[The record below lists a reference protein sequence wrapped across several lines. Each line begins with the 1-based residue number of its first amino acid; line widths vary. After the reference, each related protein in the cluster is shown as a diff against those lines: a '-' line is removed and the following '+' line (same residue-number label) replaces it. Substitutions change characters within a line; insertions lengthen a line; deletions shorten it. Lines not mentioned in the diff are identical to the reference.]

1 MMHDVVLRPQRILS
15 LCSGAGGLDVGVHDA
30 LGGCA
35 RTVVYVEHEATA
47 CEVLAARI
55 ADGALDDAPIWGD
68 LHAFDARPWR
78 GRVDGIIGGYPCQ
91 PFSVAGKR
99 LGTADPRHLWP
110 RISTI
115 IRDVQP
121 RWCFFENV
129 RGHVRI
135 GLREVRAD
143 LLSMGYDVHAGIF
156 SAAEVGA
163 PHQRERLF
171 ILAHAGHGE
180 RFGAER
186 AGGDS
191 ASGAGME
198 YASRSQRSRG
208 TGSGADSERWAA
220 PGPGAGDSAVADATL
235 GGQRER
241 RQPSGG
247 DGLPDGGNEP
257 AGDACGSLSEGRVLR
272 GGAYSAGRE
281 ESYGHLRQ
289 PGDLLPPFPPGP
301 GDATTWQRILA
312 VRPDLA
318 PALSINEEWE
328 LGIRFP
334 LASPSPKSEV
344 RGVANGLEPRVDLSR
359 TAQLRITGNG
369 VVPQC
374 AALAFRTLWGQLV
387 DDSGWERHGADDA
400 LSAGRNGALGTGG
413 QLADA
418 GHTEREGG
426 AMRAEAKGKHAMS
439 LHHAVEGWS
448 HEAP

>member
-1 MMHDVVLRPQRILS
+1 MMHDLVLRPQRILS
-15 LCSGAGGLDVGVHDA
+15 LCSGAGGLDLGVHDA

-110 RISTI
+110 RISAI

-121 RWCFFENV
+121 AWCFFENV

-171 ILAHAGHGE
+171 ILAH
-180 RFGAER
+180 RTGATGGIVEPLGIGWAATGSR
-186 AGGDS
+186 GDS
-191 ASGAGME
+191 AGVANSPDDHGRWREWREESGTRQDEERRRGL
-198 YASRSQRSRG
+198 AS
-208 TGSGADSERWAA
+208 SGLN
-220 PGPGAGDSAVADATL
+220 VADATL

-241 RQPSGG
+241 GEPSGG
-247 DGLPDGGNEP
+247 DGQPDGGNEP
-257 AGDACGSLSEGRVLR
+257 VGDACGSLSEGRVLR

-289 PGDLLPPFPPGP
+289 PGDLLPAFPPGP
-301 GDATTWQRILA
+301 GDADAWQRILA
-312 VRPDLA
+312 EHPDLA

-374 AALAFRTLWGQLV
+374 ASLAFRTLWGQLV
-387 DDSGWERHGADDA
+387 
-400 LSAGRNGALGTGG
+400 
-413 QLADA
+413 
-418 GHTEREGG
+418 GHSR
-426 AMRAEAKGKHAMS
+426 GK
-439 LHHAVEGWS
+439 
-448 HEAP
+448 